1 VQFTAS
7 AAVDGFLLDDVAS
20 FCRKIAFRLFLP
32 GVRLQQV
39 IPTPQTLPPPQSA
52 LVVQGWPQV
61 QRQVLRNA
69 VYPAGLAAPV
79 EEGSGM
85 TRTLLS
91 VRSERKTV
99 LIGAVDDCDPS
110 LEEEL
115 AAAAKAAPVRIRVAI
130 RSAPSSDLDFN
141 MLQSPFV

>member
-1 VQFTAS
+1 M
-7 AAVDGFLLDDVAS
+7 LDDAAS

-52 LVVQGWPQV
+52 LVVQGWPQL
-61 QRQVLRNA
+61 QRQVLRTA
-69 VYPAGLAAPV
+69 VYPADLAAV
-79 EEGSGM
+79 GEDSGM
-85 TRTLLS
+85 TRALLR

-99 LIGAVDDCDPS
+99 LIGADDDCDPS

-115 AAAAKAAPVRIRVAI
+115 AAAAKAAPVKIRVATK
-130 RSAPSSDLDFN
+130 SAPNSDFDFN
-141 MLQSPFV
+141 MLQSPFL